1 MAHRLPC
8 QPGRRRRRRR
18 RRRRQARRATG
29 RLLQSLF
36 HRGAWRP
43 QSSDNGSKQKQ
54 DLAAKCLIT
63 TCSSF
68 PQWQLGK
75 LKPNNPR
82 EYRGQRTR
90 GPVLL
95 LKA

>member
-8 QPGRRRRRRR
+8 QP
-18 RRRRQARRATG
+18 ATAAAATATTRPEG
-29 RLLQSLF
+29 NGPPPSISF

-43 QSSDNGSKQKQ
+43 Q
-54 DLAAKCLIT
+54 
-63 TCSSF
+63 
-68 PQWQLGK
+68 WQLGK
-75 LKPNNPR
+75 PKPNNPR

>member
-8 QPGRRRRRRR
+8 QP
-18 RRRRQARRATG
+18 ATAAAATATTRPEG
-29 RLLQSLF
+29 NGPPPSISS

-43 QSSDNGSKQKQ
+43 QPNSDNGSKQKQ

-75 LKPNNPR
+75 LKPNNLR